1 MIRIEVR
8 RLPNGV
14 VTARGTHTW
23 WTAPQSRSREL
34 FLVELPLDQASTPED
49 AVRELAA
56 LLAGPSSPLATGR

>member
-23 WTAPQSRSREL
+23 WVAPHSRSREL
-34 FLVELPLDQASTPED
+34 FLVELTLGPASAPED
-49 AVRELAA
+49 AVLELAA
-56 LLAGPSSPLATGR
+56 LLAGPSSPLATDR